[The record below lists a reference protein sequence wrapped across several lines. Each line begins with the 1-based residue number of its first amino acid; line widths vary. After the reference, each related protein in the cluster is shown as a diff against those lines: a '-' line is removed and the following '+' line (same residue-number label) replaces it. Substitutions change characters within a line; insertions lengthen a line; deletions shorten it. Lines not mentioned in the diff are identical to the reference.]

1 MTDAESLLVSL
12 SRFIADREEGIE
24 AGVYQIEISD
34 VAEGHLL
41 ELVSFGISVSG
52 AGRFKINIDLAP
64 ARGAAVLLPPERTWP
79 FAAYLALLAV
89 LLLLARLPLVPV
101 LRRLAGL
108 APFVLT
114 AAVLLPFSRPG
125 DGTVTASLALGGWE
139 LRVYQAGLLASKA
152 VLLKSLIAGASAVL
166 LVCTTPFSSL
176 LAALQRMRFPRLLL
190 AIIAFL
196 YRYLFLLQGEFL
208 RLVRAARSRNWEAGP
223 LRVRLAA
230 AGGIVGS
237 LFLRTYARGERV
249 YTAMLARGYDG
260 RFRTLAEPAVTRAAA
275 WALGIFL
282 LLVLGVL
289 AATLLPGAGS

>member
-1 MTDAESLLVSL
+1 VEHSYLDELARRSSPVH
-12 SRFIADREEGIE
+12 RIE
-24 AGVYQIEISD
+24 ARLKAAGALVLI
-34 VAEGHLL
+34 VA
-41 ELVSFGISVSG
+41 
-52 AGRFKINIDLAP
+52 
-64 ARGAAVLLPPERTWP
+64 AASLPPGRTWP
-79 FAAYLALLAV
+79 FAAYLALLAG

-125 DGTVTASLALGGWE
+125 DGTVSVSLRLGGWE
-139 LRVYQAGLLASKA
+139 LRVYQAGLLAAKA
-152 VLLKSLIAGASAVL
+152 VVLKALLCGGTTVL
-166 LVCTTPFSSL
+166 LVSTTPFSGL
-176 LAALQRMRFPRLLL
+176 LRALERMHFPRLLL

-208 RLVRAARSRNWEAGP
+208 RLARAARSRNWEAGP

-260 RFRTLAEPAVTRAAA
+260 RFRTLSEPAVTRAAV
-275 WALGIFL
+275 WALGVFL

-289 AATLLPGAGS
+289 AAALLPGAGS

>member
-1 MTDAESLLVSL
+1 VEHSFLDELARRTSPVH
-12 SRFIADREEGIE
+12 RIE
-24 AGVYQIEISD
+24 ARLKAV
-34 VAEGHLL
+34 
-41 ELVSFGISVSG
+41 G
-52 AGRFKINIDLAP
+52 ALILILAV
-64 ARGAAVLLPPERTWP
+64 VLLPPERTWP
-79 FAAYLALLAV
+79 FAAYLALLGAV
-89 LLLLARLPLVPV
+89 LLLARLPPLPV

-125 DGTVTASLALGGWE
+125 DGTVSASLRLWGWE
-139 LRVYQAGLLASKA
+139 LRIYQAGLLAAKA
-152 VLLKSLIAGASAVL
+152 VVLKALLCGGTTVL
-166 LVCTTPFSSL
+166 LVSTTPFSSL
-176 LAALQRMRFPRLLL
+176 LRALERMHFPRLLL

-208 RLVRAARSRNWEAGP
+208 RLARAARSRNWEAGP

-260 RFRTLAEPAVTRAAA
+260 RFRTLSEPAVTRGAAA
-275 WALGIFL
+275 ALGVFL
-282 LLVLGVL
+282 ALVLGVL
-289 AATLLPGAGS
+289 AAALLPGAGP

>member
-1 MTDAESLLVSL
+1 MEHSFLDELARRSSPVHRLEARLKAAGALVL
-12 SRFIADREEGIE
+12 I
-24 AGVYQIEISD
+24 
-34 VAEGHLL
+34 L
-41 ELVSFGISVSG
+41 
-52 AGRFKINIDLAP
+52 
-64 ARGAAVLLPPERTWP
+64 AAVLLPPERTWP
-79 FAAYLALLAV
+79 FAAYLALLAG
-89 LLLLARLPLVPV
+89 LLLLARLPLLPV
-101 LRRLAGL
+101 LKRLAGL

-125 DGTVTASLALGGWE
+125 DGTVSASLALGGWE
-139 LRVYQAGLLASKA
+139 LRVYKAGLLASKA

-166 LVCTTPFSSL
+166 LVCTTPFSGL

-223 LRVRLAA
+223 PRVRLAA

-275 WALGIFL
+275 WARGIFL

-289 AATLLPGAGS
+289 AAALLPGAGPGALPRPSKSAA

>member
-1 MTDAESLLVSL
+1 VHRLEARLKAVGALVL
-12 SRFIADREEGIE
+12 I
-24 AGVYQIEISD
+24 
-34 VAEGHLL
+34 L
-41 ELVSFGISVSG
+41 
-52 AGRFKINIDLAP
+52 
-64 ARGAAVLLPPERTWP
+64 AAVLLPPERTWP

-125 DGTVTASLALGGWE
+125 DGTVSASFALGGWE
-139 LRVYQAGLLASKA
+139 LRVYKAGLLASKA

-166 LVCTTPFSSL
+166 LVCTTPFSGL

-289 AATLLPGAGS
+289 AAALLPGAGP

>member
-1 MTDAESLLVSL
+1 VEHSYLDELARRSSPVHRL
-12 SRFIADREEGIE
+12 E
-24 AGVYQIEISD
+24 A
-34 VAEGHLL
+34 
-41 ELVSFGISVSG
+41 
-52 AGRFKINIDLAP
+52 RFKTVGALVLILAV
-64 ARGAAVLLPPERTWP
+64 VLLPLERNWP
-79 FAAYLALLAV
+79 FAAFLALLAG

-125 DGTVTASLALGGWE
+125 DGTVSASLALGGWE
-139 LRVYQAGLLASKA
+139 LRVYRAGLLAAKGV
-152 VLLKSLIAGASAVL
+152 VLKGLLCGGATVL
-166 LVCTTPFSSL
+166 LVSTTPFSGL
-176 LAALQRMRFPRLLL
+176 LRALERMRFPRLLL
-190 AIIAFL
+190 AVIAFL

-223 LRVRLAA
+223 LRARLAA

-260 RFRTLAEPAVTRAAA
+260 RFRTLSEPAVTRSGA
-275 WALGIFL
+275 WALGVFL

-289 AATLLPGAGS
+289 AAALLPGAGP

>member
-1 MTDAESLLVSL
+1 MEARLKAVGTLVL
-12 SRFIADREEGIE
+12 I
-24 AGVYQIEISD
+24 
-34 VAEGHLL
+34 L
-41 ELVSFGISVSG
+41 
-52 AGRFKINIDLAP
+52 
-64 ARGAAVLLPPERTWP
+64 AAVLLPPQRTWP
-79 FAAYLALLAV
+79 FAAYLALLAG
-89 LLLLARLPLVPV
+89 LLLLARLPLLPV
-101 LRRLAGL
+101 LKRLAGL

-125 DGTVTASLALGGWE
+125 DGTVSASLRLGGWE

-166 LVCTTPFSSL
+166 LVCTTPFSGL

-190 AIIAFL
+190 TIIAFL

-223 LRVRLAA
+223 ARVRLAA

-260 RFRTLAEPAVTRAAA
+260 RFRTLSEPAVTRGAAA
-275 WALGIFL
+275 ALGVFIA
-282 LLVLGVL
+282 LVLGVL
-289 AATLLPGAGS
+289 AAALLPGAGP